1 MRVQVCIVA
10 EVEPERLATNA
21 TQEGFV
27 PVLRGTQVRTTD
39 VHAQTLGVQ
48 EALVAV
54 RTVVRVGGVRALVA
68 M

>member
-1 MRVQVCIVA
+1 MRRIAKVM
-10 EVEPERLATNA
+10 PERLATDA

-27 PVLRGTQVRTTD
+27 PVLSGTQVRTTD

-48 EALVAV
+48 EALVAMGP
-54 RTVVRVGGVRALVA
+54 VVRVGGVRALVA